1 MENCRTF
8 DRTGKTSNLFSTDND
23 GSFNIITRFNGADA
37 LPTIVCE
44 TDSFTLSEEN
54 PHWGPLDYDL
64 PAVMYWYPRI
74 KKWNLISYGFSYP
87 SFTIHRR

>member
-1 MENCRTF
+1 MNGNCRTF

-74 KKWNLISYGFSYP
+74 KSGTLTGTESHNSPIA
-87 SFTIHRR
+87 IHR